1 MPYGNAGFGDAG
13 KGTTVVWKDLPVLM
27 RDGPGQARAGATGA
41 AGGKR
46 GLFRRKYG
54 QAMIDR
60 AWSFQYNNA
69 INQLMRGDGS
79 VKQFIGMSPSGRLDE
94 AVSGLR
100 NPQFIM
106 LLSNNNQ
113 FEEHV
118 KALEQKFPGVPSIG
132 CIGMSYQ
139 VNVIENGVSVIAF
152 SDGVSAAAGVL
163 EQVSAM
169 PVKYI
174 RRLERDIQAVNGSGR
189 DTVCIDF
196 CTGNDACVLTTINTA
211 LRRREISLVG
221 GTGGE
226 GRVSA
231 NGRVYQDAVAYG
243 LVRNQSGRVKT
254 YKENI
259 YHQLGNYR
267 FIASDTDRANY
278 ILGSLNGKPAKQVY
292 KDILHVTDQE
302 ILTRTFQNPFGKING
317 DDTCIISIKEVN
329 GNALA
334 CFRQV
339 NDSDV
344 LILLELGDYQAITRD
359 TIQTIQ
365 REFPRRS
372 AVFSVNCLFRYK
384 LFTERGYMQTY
395 LREMAALGC
404 HAGVVGYGEH
414 YNNRFVNQSMTCV
427 VFE

>member
-1 MPYGNAGFGDAG
+1 MG
-13 KGTTVVWKDLPVLM
+13 
-27 RDGPGQARAGATGA
+27 
-41 AGGKR
+41 
-46 GLFRRKYG
+46 
-54 QAMIDR
+54 
-60 AWSFQYNNA
+60 
-69 INQLMRGDGS
+69 
-79 VKQFIGMSPSGRLDE
+79 VKQFLGMSQRGNLGE
-94 AVSGLR
+94 AVQGLQR
-100 NPQFIM
+100 PQFIM
-106 LLSNNNQ
+106 LLSNNSQ

-118 KALEQKFPGVPSIG
+118 RELEKQFPGVPSIG

-139 VNVIENGVSVIAF
+139 IGIVENGVGVIAF
-152 SDGVSAAAGVL
+152 SDGVTAASNVL
-163 EQVSAM
+163 EEVSSM

-174 RRLERDIQAVNGSGR
+174 RRLEQDMRTVGGASR

-196 CTGNDACVLTTINTA
+196 CTGNDACVLTTMNNA
-211 LRRREISLVG
+211 LRQRGISLVG

-231 NGRVYQDAVAYG
+231 NGRVYQDAVAYA
-243 LVRNQSGRVKT
+243 LVRNLNGRVKT

-259 YHQLGNYR
+259 YHQLGNYS

-292 KDILHVTDQE
+292 KGILHVTDEE
-302 ILTRTFQNPFGKING
+302 ILTRTFQNPFGKVNG
-317 DDTCIISIKEVN
+317 DDTCIISIKEVH

-344 LILLELGDYQAITRD
+344 LILLELGDYQAITRN
-359 TIQTIQ
+359 TIAQICQ
-365 REFPRRS
+365 EFPRRS
-372 AVFSVNCLFRYK
+372 AIFSVNCLFRYK
-384 LFTERGYMQTY
+384 LFSEHNYMQTY

-404 HAGVVGYGEH
+404 HAGFVGYGEH

>member
-1 MPYGNAGFGDAG
+1 M
-13 KGTTVVWKDLPVLM
+13 
-27 RDGPGQARAGATGA
+27 
-41 AGGKR
+41 
-46 GLFRRKYG
+46 
-54 QAMIDR
+54 
-60 AWSFQYNNA
+60 
-69 INQLMRGDGS
+69 
-79 VKQFIGMSPSGRLDE
+79 KQFYGMSQRGSLDE
-94 AVSGLR
+94 ALQGLY

-106 LLSNNNQ
+106 LLSNDAQ

-118 KALEQKFPGVPSIG
+118 QALEKRYPGIPSIG

-139 VNVIENGVSVIAF
+139 TGVVEHGVGIIAF
-152 SDGVSAAAGVL
+152 SDGVTAAANVL
-163 EQVSAM
+163 EQVSTM

-174 RRLERDIQAVNGSGR
+174 QRLERDMQTVGGSSR

-196 CTGNDACVLTTINTA
+196 CAGNDACVLTTIYTA
-211 LRRREISLVG
+211 LRQRGISLVG
-221 GTGGE
+221 GTGDQGK
-226 GRVSA
+226 VSA
-231 NGRVYQDAVAYG
+231 NGRVHQDAVAYA
-243 LVRNQSGRVKT
+243 LVRNQNGRVKT

-267 FIASDTDRANY
+267 FIASNTDRSNY

-292 KDILHVTDQE
+292 KSILHVTDEE

-329 GNALA
+329 GNSLA

-344 LILLELGDYQAITRD
+344 LILLELGDYQAITRE
-359 TIQTIQ
+359 TIAQIC

-372 AVFSVNCLFRYK
+372 AIFSVNCLFRYK
-384 LFTERGYMQTY
+384 LFSEHNYMQTY
-395 LREMAALGC
+395 LREMASLGC
-404 HAGVVGYGEH
+404 HAGFVGYGEH